1 MARLQGRCCLVALCI
16 VFGGIFPLSEQ
27 ICSATL
33 QLPLVSD
40 ETQPSLD
47 KIVARMVA
55 YRHWQDDALRE
66 YQAQRRFYAWN
77 ERFNIDSTLE
87 VRTIFRWPHLLQS
100 TVLRQ
105 EGSSFIREHAFE
117 KILAAETELASKD
130 EADIIPK
137 NYDFVLLGK
146 DVCAGERCWHLSLK
160 PKRNDKYLLSGEI
173 WVDAADY
180 GICRIQG
187 SPAKRV
193 SLWVSKVDI
202 DERLRRINGIWL
214 ADRIESSSNI
224 RFAGNVRMRIE
235 YTYDSVTV
243 VPPTLALRASP

>member
-1 MARLQGRCCLVALCI
+1 MARLQGKCWLVALCI
-16 VFGGIFPLSEQ
+16 VLGGILLLSKQ

-40 ETQPSLD
+40 ETQPSLG

-55 YRHWQDDALRE
+55 YRQWQDDALRE

-87 VRTIFRWPHLLQS
+87 VRTIFRWPYLLQS

-105 EGSSFIREHAFE
+105 EGSTFIREHVFD

-146 DVCAGERCWHLSLK
+146 DGCAGERCWHLSMK
-160 PKRNDKYLLSGEI
+160 PKRNDKYLLNGEI
-173 WVDAADY
+173 WLDATDY
-180 GICRIQG
+180 GICRIHG
-187 SPAKRV
+187 SPSKRV

-202 DERLRRINGIWL
+202 DKRLRRINGIWL

-224 RFAGNVRMRIE
+224 RFAGNVRMQIE

-243 VPPTLALRASP
+243 VRPTAAAGD

>member
-1 MARLQGRCCLVALCI
+1 MARLQGRCWAVALYMLL
-16 VFGGIFPLSEQ
+16 GGILLMSEQ

-33 QLPLVSD
+33 QLPPVSD
-40 ETQPSLD
+40 ESQPSLG

-55 YRHWQDDALRE
+55 YRQWQDDALRE

-87 VRTIFRWPHLLQS
+87 VRTIFRWPYSLQS

-105 EGSSFIREHAFE
+105 EGSTFIREHVFE

-146 DVCAGERCWHLSLK
+146 DGCGGERCWHLSMK
-160 PKRNDKYLLSGEI
+160 PKRNDKYLLNGEI
-173 WVDAADY
+173 WLDATDY
-180 GICRIQG
+180 GICRIHG
-187 SPAKRV
+187 SPSKRV

-202 DERLRRINGIWL
+202 DKRLRRINGIWL
-214 ADRIESSSNI
+214 ADRIESSSDI

-243 VPPTLALRASP
+243 GRPTAAAGD

>member
-1 MARLQGRCCLVALCI
+1 MARLQGRCCLVALSI
-16 VFGGIFPLSEQ
+16 VLGGILLLSEQ

-40 ETQPSLD
+40 ETQPSLG

-55 YRHWQDDALRE
+55 YRQWQDDALRE
-66 YQAQRRFYAWN
+66 YKAQRRFYAWN

-160 PKRNDKYLLSGEI
+160 PKRNDKYLLNGEI